1 MHSDEMV
8 GQSDI
13 RDGQDWRENMKKYDL
28 MWLIVIIGY
37 IVAAAA
43 LGYFCI
49 CTVLAMLQHGDQ
61 AWNIWQIIARWGA

>member
-1 MHSDEMV
+1 
-8 GQSDI
+8 
-13 RDGQDWRENMKKYDL
+13 MKKYDL